1 MPESFSIKIVISI
14 MKIIMTRHL
23 LIIGLALLA
32 CISVNAQDFWKDFDK
47 NGIDVEGLKTGQVMN
62 YDQFVA
68 KFGKPDKYERNELG
82 NENEPCLDEYYW
94 VGDNWFS
101 FTNNG
106 SFCTFALEDSR
117 FAALTLWLPGGI
129 RVGDKLSKLD
139 NFKYGKPIVAS
150 WLKPRNGYVEYILFY
165 NYLDDLVFLTVKDG
179 IICCISYSDP
189 L

>member
-1 MPESFSIKIVISI
+1 MMPESFSIKIVISL

-47 NGIDVEGLKTGQVMN
+47 NGIDVEGLKIGQIMN

-68 KFGKPDKYERNELG
+68 KFGNPEEYIKQEGTEDNAF
-82 NENEPCLDEYYW
+82 NEYYSL
-94 VGDNWFS
+94 GRCHLDFR
-101 FTNNG
+101 NNG
-106 SFCTFALEDSR
+106 YFGDFTLCDNR
-117 FAALTLWLPGGI
+117 FAALTLWIPGGI

>member
-1 MPESFSIKIVISI
+1 
-14 MKIIMTRHL
+14 MKFIMTRHL

-32 CISVNAQDFWKDFDK
+32 CISVKAQDFWKDFDK

-68 KFGKPDKYERNELG
+68 KFGKPDRYIKTDLG
-82 NENEPCLDEYYW
+82 DGNIPCWGESYRLGHNSFYFR
-94 VGDNWFS
+94 DNGF
-101 FTNNG
+101 FNDFVLCDN
-106 SFCTFALEDSR
+106 R
-117 FAALTLWLPGGI
+117 FAALTLWIPGGI

-150 WLKPRNGYVEYILFY
+150 WYKPSDGCVAYVLFY
-165 NYLDDLVFLTVKDG
+165 NYLDDLVFLAIKDG
-179 IICCISYSDP
+179 IIQRISYSEC